1 MILPLPKMD
10 LKYRKLLV
18 QSALETEIDEPDV
31 FKPGEDSFVHR
42 WRTSTFQDR
51 FIKEGDSELKST
63 LEDLRTR
70 ETELQII
77 LLLEILALDKE
88 HPPNDISE
96 PTKGKRKSKIKS
108 KKVKPTEGAPNP
120 DMLLDLLVDRLCI
133 WHSLGSGEGET
144 PDKGREGVSAKDHLR
159 HFSVEVITAL

>member
-1 MILPLPKMD
+1 MD

-18 QSALETEIDEPDV
+18 QSALEAEIDEPGV
-31 FKPGEDSFVHR
+31 FKPGEDSFVQR
-42 WRTSTFQDR
+42 WRASTFQDR
-51 FIKEGDSELKST
+51 FIKEGDLELKST

-96 PTKGKRKSKIKS
+96 PTKGKRKNKIKS
-108 KKVKPTEGAPNP
+108 KKVKPTEGTPDP

-144 PDKGREGVSAKDHLR
+144 PDEGREGVAAKDHLR